1 MVGVIVGAESS
12 TNTNAANANALAA
25 IIPQTTIA
33 IMRARPVHGRPSPGS
48 QSRAGV
54 AGEPGLVADVKGGAG
69 TVEGSLI
76 LLSILRCA

>member
-1 MVGVIVGAESS
+1 MVGVIAGAESS

-33 IMRARPVHGRPSPGS
+33 IMRVRPVHGRPSPGS

-54 AGEPGLVADVKGGAG
+54 AGGSGLAADAKDGVD
-69 TVEGSLI
+69 TVEDSLI